1 MSRRKQS
8 SVPTGEPKAGHGYP
22 KLTSA
27 DKRVLSYLHRMIQI
41 GNGETCTASI
51 PNIASA
57 CAISQRQVPISTGRL
72 MRADL
77 LERVGYDLGN
87 SDRRKRGTIYKVIT
101 KRLDNLL
108 QPQVAG
114 AINILL
120 DGSEALYACIEQL
133 MIIRGVK
140 TNQIKE
146 ASSCLRRIRN
156 ELNKLKGIMQ
166 EKK

>member
-1 MSRRKQS
+1 
-8 SVPTGEPKAGHGYP
+8 
-22 KLTSA
+22 
-27 DKRVLSYLHRMIQI
+27 
-41 GNGETCTASI
+41 
-51 PNIASA
+51 
-57 CAISQRQVPISTGRL
+57 